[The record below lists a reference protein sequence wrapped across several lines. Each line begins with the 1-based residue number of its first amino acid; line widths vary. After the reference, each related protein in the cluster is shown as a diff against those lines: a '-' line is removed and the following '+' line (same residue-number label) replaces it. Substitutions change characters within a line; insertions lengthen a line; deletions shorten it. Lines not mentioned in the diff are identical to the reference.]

1 MRVLVGV
8 TGGIAAYKAAEVIRE
23 LTEIGH
29 EVIVV
34 PTQNALR
41 FIGAATLEALSHNQV
56 HSDLYSDIADVK
68 HIELAR
74 WAEVVLVAPA
84 TASFVART
92 ASGVADDLL
101 GNIVLATT
109 APIIVA
115 PAMHSEMWSNQ
126 ATLSNVQTLRDRGI
140 SVIEPGIGRLTGSDS
155 GIGRLPDTGVIV
167 AAVENTFQPKDMIG
181 KRVLVVAGGTREP
194 IDPVRYIGNR
204 SSGKQGIALVEAAL
218 ARGAEVTL
226 IAANFEYFNVDV
238 DIHPVVTTE
247 EMSTALVSTGD
258 DFDIIVMPAAVSDFR
273 VEEKF
278 ETKIKREDEK
288 SFSLSLL
295 PNPDLI
301 SGLRQRFGSKTKIVG
316 FAAETER
323 GEALLANAR
332 AKLLAKKLS
341 MVVANDV
348 SQGKAFDADDNSVV
362 LVSTTN
368 ETSFTGSKLQIA
380 NELYSLLLKDA

>member
-1 MRVLVGV
+1 
-8 TGGIAAYKAAEVIRE
+8 
-23 LTEIGH
+23 
-29 EVIVV
+29 
-34 PTQNALR
+34 
-41 FIGAATLEALSHNQV
+41 
-56 HSDLYSDIADVK
+56 
-68 HIELAR
+68 
-74 WAEVVLVAPA
+74 LVAPA

-167 AAVENTFQPKDMIG
+167 AAVEKAFQPKDMIG

-204 SSGKQGIALVEAAL
+204 SSGRQGIALVEAAL

-226 IAANFEYFNVDV
+226 IAANFEYYNVDV

-247 EMSTALVSTGD
+247 EMSTALDSTS
-258 DFDIIVMPAAVSDFR
+258 DFDMIVMPAAVSDFR
-273 VEEKF
+273 VEGKS
-278 ETKIKREDEK
+278 ETKIKRQDEQT
-288 SFSLSLL
+288 FSISLV

-301 SGLRQRFGSKTKIVG
+301 AALRQRFGSKTKIVG

-348 SQGKAFDADDNSVV
+348 SNGKAFDADDNSVV
-362 LVSTTN
+362 LVSATN

>member
-23 LTEIGH
+23 LTELGH

-74 WAEVVLVAPA
+74 WAQVLLVAPA

-167 AAVENTFQPKDMIG
+167 AAVEKTFQPKDMIG

-226 IAANFEYFNVDV
+226 IAANFEYYNVDV

-247 EMSTALVSTGD
+247 EMSTALDSTS
-258 DFDIIVMPAAVSDFR
+258 DFDMIVMPAAVSDFR
-273 VEEKF
+273 VEGKS
-278 ETKIKREDEK
+278 ETKIKRQDEK
-288 SFSLSLL
+288 TFSLSLV

-301 SGLRQRFGSKTKIVG
+301 AALRQRFGSKTKIVG

-348 SQGKAFDADDNSVV
+348 SNGKAFDADDNSVV
-362 LVSTTN
+362 LVSATN
-368 ETSFTGSKLQIA
+368 ETPFTGSKFQIA

>member
-23 LTEIGH
+23 LTELGH

-74 WAEVVLVAPA
+74 WAQVLLVAPA

-167 AAVENTFQPKDMIG
+167 AAVEKTFQPKDMIG

-204 SSGKQGIALVEAAL
+204 SSGRQGIALVEAAL

-226 IAANFEYFNVDV
+226 IAANFEYYNVDV

-247 EMSTALVSTGD
+247 EMSTALDSTS
-258 DFDIIVMPAAVSDFR
+258 DFDMIVMPAAVSDFR
-273 VEEKF
+273 VEGKS
-278 ETKIKREDEK
+278 ETKIKRQDEQT
-288 SFSLSLL
+288 FSISLV

-301 SGLRQRFGSKTKIVG
+301 AALRQRFGSKTKIVG

-348 SQGKAFDADDNSVV
+348 SNGKAFDADDNSVV
-362 LVSTTN
+362 LVSATN

>member
-8 TGGIAAYKAAEVIRE
+8 TGGIAAYKAAEIIRE
-23 LTEIGH
+23 LTELGH
-29 EVIVV
+29 EVKVV

-74 WAEVVLVAPA
+74 WGEVLLVAPA
-84 TASFVART
+84 TASFLART

-109 APIIVA
+109 AKVIVA
-115 PAMHSEMWSNQ
+115 PAMHTEMWSNQ

-155 GIGRLPDTGVIV
+155 GVGRLPDTGVIV
-167 AAVENTFQPKDMIG
+167 SAVENAFKPKDMTG
-181 KRVLVVAGGTREP
+181 KKVLVVAGGTREP

-204 SSGKQGIALVEAAL
+204 SSGRQGIALVEAAL
-218 ARGAEVTL
+218 ARGAEVSL
-226 IAANFEYFNVDV
+226 IAANFEYSNVDV
-238 DIHPVVTTE
+238 NIHRVVTTE
-247 EMSTALVSTGD
+247 EMSTALASTAD
-258 DFDIIVMPAAVSDFR
+258 DFDTIVMPAAVSDFR
-273 VEEKF
+273 VEEKSD
-278 ETKIKREDEK
+278 TKIKRQSGET
-288 SFSLSLL
+288 FSLSLI

-301 SGLRQRFGSKTKIVG
+301 AGFRQRFGPQTKIVG
-316 FAAETER
+316 FAAETES

-341 MVVANDV
+341 LVVANDV
-348 SQGKAFDADDNSVV
+348 SNGKAFDSDSNSVIF
-362 LVSTTN
+362 VSATN

>member
-23 LTEIGH
+23 LTELGH

-74 WAEVVLVAPA
+74 WAQVLLVAPA

-226 IAANFEYFNVDV
+226 IAANFEYYNVDV

-247 EMSTALVSTGD
+247 EMSTALDSTS
-258 DFDIIVMPAAVSDFR
+258 DFDMIVMPAAVSDFR
-273 VEEKF
+273 VEGKS
-278 ETKIKREDEK
+278 ETKIKRQDEK
-288 SFSLSLL
+288 TFSLSLV

-301 SGLRQRFGSKTKIVG
+301 AALRQRFGSKTKIVG

-348 SQGKAFDADDNSVV
+348 SNGKAFDADDNSVV
-362 LVSTTN
+362 LVSATN
-368 ETSFTGSKLQIA
+368 ETPFTGSKFQIA

>member
-23 LTEIGH
+23 LTELGH

-74 WAEVVLVAPA
+74 WAQVLLVAPA

-167 AAVENTFQPKDMIG
+167 AAVEKTFQPKDMIG

-226 IAANFEYFNVDV
+226 IAANFEYDNVDV

-247 EMSTALVSTGD
+247 EMSTALDSTS
-258 DFDIIVMPAAVSDFR
+258 DFDMIVMPAAVSDFR
-273 VEEKF
+273 VDGKS
-278 ETKIKREDEK
+278 ETKIKRQDK
-288 SFSLSLL
+288 KTFSLSLV

-301 SGLRQRFGSKTKIVG
+301 AALRQRFGSKTKIVG

-348 SQGKAFDADDNSVV
+348 SNGKAFDADDNSVV
-362 LVSTTN
+362 LVSATN
-368 ETSFTGSKLQIA
+368 ETPFTGSKFQIA